1 MPTDRFSHTF
11 RVAAPAVVIY
21 AHLMNPY
28 SYVGLSPPVVA
39 VRDVRAV
46 RDAQGHDAIG
56 YVAVERFRVGPLQW
70 DDLIHVTMTG
80 KPERQVVS
88 AEARPGGVRLTS
100 TVDLAG
106 DDDGTTVT
114 ETIELDSPA
123 LLRRFAL
130 GRATS
135 AQRRRAAE
143 LTRRMQ
149 C

>member
-1 MPTDRFSHTF
+1 MPIDRFSHTF

-28 SYVGLSPPVVA
+28 SYVGLSPLVVA
-39 VRDVRAV
+39 VRDVGAV
-46 RDAQGHDAIG
+46 RDAQGRDAIG
-56 YVAVERFRVGPLQW
+56 YVAVERSRFGPVQW
-70 DDLIHVTMTG
+70 DDLVRVTLTG
-80 KPERQVVS
+80 APERQVVS
-88 AEARPGGVRLTS
+88 AEVRPGGVRVTS

-106 DDDGTTVT
+106 DDDATTVT
-114 ETIELDSPA
+114 ETIELYSPA
-123 LLRRFAL
+123 LLRRVAL

-135 AQRRRAAE
+135 AQRGRAAE